1 VVGREAE
8 LDGLRTFLS
17 PVLGGDRLS
26 FAGLGDLLGSI
37 LDDVAP
43 HIPTPQKAALDVAL
57 LRAPAEEAPPDP
69 RSIATATLSAVR
81 WLAVR
86 APLVI
91 AIDDRQWLDQA
102 TGDVVEFVRRRLV
115 AEPVGFLETTR
126 LEPER
131 RSGAG
136 GPSGEGITTLEL
148 GPLSPGALHELV
160 RERFGRAFPRPTLM
174 RIHKTSGGNPFY
186 ALEIARLLFERGDR
200 LEPGRPL
207 PVPESLVGILRER
220 IAALPPAV
228 RRVLEAAAIV
238 SKPTVDL
245 VGAASGSP
253 GRASERLRTA
263 TRAGVIELD
272 GDRIRFTHPL
282 LAEVVLSGAE
292 PDER

>member
-1 VVGREAE
+1 LSLTSVVGREAE

-186 ALEIARLLFERGDR
+186 ALEIARLLFERGTGSSPAGPSPYR
-200 LEPGRPL
+200 R
-207 PVPESLVGILRER
+207 
-220 IAALPPAV
+220 ALWG
-228 RRVLEAAAIV
+228 
-238 SKPTVDL
+238 SS
-245 VGAASGSP
+245 GSGSP
-253 GRASERLRTA
+253 PSLPRCGGSWKPRPSCPNRRWISWGPRRA
-263 TRAGVIELD
+263 
-272 GDRIRFTHPL
+272 HPGGPPS
-282 LAEVVLSGAE
+282 ASARRHGQV
-292 PDER
+292 